1 VSHIRQHAPRLVPIM
16 VKFIGDD
23 IDPVLGH
30 LRALWAASQSRRP

>member
-23 IDPVLGH
+23 IDLVLKH
-30 LRALWAASQSRRP
+30 LRTLWAASQSARS